1 MCAPMQKRL
10 SKNSF
15 LWSWVVISASG
26 EWNGPQKGKKLSRKE
41 KVLKARVISKLCST
55 ENMVS

>member
-1 MCAPMQKRL
+1 MQKRL

-41 KVLKARVISKLCST
+41 KVVKARVISKLCST